1 MKNTDPQI
9 TEAAFRLYSQVKIEP
24 IKLQELVEDIIQSPN
39 YDEKWSVL
47 VEAFSYEPDLQTLYW
62 KTLWREYTAQRVEVV
77 FWLEDKVIALKSR
90 AQMQLRKYRDFE
102 ELDNKDARKMMKRF
116 VSTNTRL
123 LKFEDKLRAIKEG
136 AQ

>member
-1 MKNTDPQI
+1 MKTTDPQI
-9 TEAAFRLYSQVKIEP
+9 TEAAFRLYSQIKIEP

-62 KTLWREYTAQRVEVV
+62 KTLWREYTAQRTEVV

-123 LKFEDKLRAIKEG
+123 LKFKDKLRAIKEG